1 MVKDV
6 CEINSVNKESVSYVK
21 SKMLHEDKLYATA
34 EHINLLNDLSRLK
47 ILNALSIKELCVCD
61 IACLLG
67 MTQSAVSHQLR
78 VLRHAKYV
86 KYRKEGK
93 IVYYTLADANISK
106 LLKTVID
113 NVR

>member
-6 CEINSVNKESVSYVK
+6 CEINCVNKESVSYVK
-21 SKMLHEDKLYATA
+21 GKMLHEDKLYATV
-34 EHINLLNDLSRLK
+34 ENLNLLNDLSRLK
-47 ILNALSIKELCVCD
+47 ILNALSIRELCVCD
-61 IACLLG
+61 IACLMG
-67 MTQSAVSHQLR
+67 MSQSAVSHQLR

-93 IVYYTLADANISK
+93 ITYYTLTDANISK
-106 LLKTVID
+106 FLKTVIG